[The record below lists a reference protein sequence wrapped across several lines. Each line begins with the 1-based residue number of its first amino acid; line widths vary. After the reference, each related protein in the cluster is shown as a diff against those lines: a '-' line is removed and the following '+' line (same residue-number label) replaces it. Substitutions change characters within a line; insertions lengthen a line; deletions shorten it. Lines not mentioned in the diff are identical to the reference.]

1 MHPLY
6 ENTSRTADHG
16 QRKITWLDSHAACRF
31 GSVCIGQLPL
41 GVTLPAASD
50 VKFLWEHS
58 EANGDSNGIHVPWC
72 NQLKV
77 LCHWG
82 DSSFLIHC
90 GMTSVFAGCQLP
102 MDQPTDSRHIFDVW
116 KIGFSLKEKMRSD
129 GLIGTEE
136 MEIVLAVKNL
146 MSVNASDSKEMRRGA
161 NSLKGASH
169 RAIEERGSSCGNI
182 SSFVSCI
189 MGGKC
194 S

>member
-1 MHPLY
+1 MALAV
-6 ENTSRTADHG
+6 T
-16 QRKITWLDSHAACRF
+16 SHAVLCLLCLCRLLAARS
-31 GSVCIGQLPL
+31 GSVCSAQETAYTRDNWQLPL

-169 RAIEERGSSCGNI
+169 RAIEERGSSCGEYL
-182 SSFVSCI
+182 
-189 MGGKC
+189 
-194 S
+194 